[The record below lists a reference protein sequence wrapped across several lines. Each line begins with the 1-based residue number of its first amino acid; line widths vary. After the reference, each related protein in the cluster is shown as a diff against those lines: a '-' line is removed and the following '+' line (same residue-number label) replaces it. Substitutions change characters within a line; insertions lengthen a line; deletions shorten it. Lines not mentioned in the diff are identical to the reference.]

1 MATTL
6 TSAFISL
13 NDIIN
18 NFLIAYTG
26 PGKMVPDAKRT
37 EVIFHARRCLQ
48 EFAYDTLK
56 SQFSTTA
63 NLVSVAADPAGSR
76 VKFPQPTDSVAI
88 IKVVRS
94 ANNPP
99 SQASTLEQAG
109 SLYTPG
115 NIYDTLITTRD
126 SGSGITVRVDTVTG
140 GAAVGPIATYTIMNP
155 GTGYSIGDI
164 VGLVDIGGT
173 GLNGQIK
180 ITALDFFTVPMTEV
194 ARVVATPITSLTEY
208 SVDYAT
214 RELFFADALA
224 GFAVEYTYL
233 SNALTTD
240 ESAAIPKLA
249 EEALYACMIYSIMA
263 NRDNP
268 DPNLLQRLLISKIAL
283 LDLSKSRLVFTN
295 FT

>member
-56 SQFSTTA
+56 SQFATTA
-63 NLVSVAADPAGSR
+63 NIKSGGIGSPE
-76 VKFPQPTDSVAI
+76 FSQPTDSVAI
-88 IKVVRS
+88 IEVVRS
-94 ANNPP
+94 LNNPP
-99 SQASTLEQAG
+99 SQASTLEAAG
-109 SLYTPG
+109 TGYVGGQTYITG
-115 NIYDTLITTRD
+115 NTLGG
-126 SGSGITVRVDTVTG
+126 GSGITVRVDTI
-140 GAAVGPIATYTIMNP
+140 AGPGVILTYTIMTP
-155 GTGYSIGDI
+155 GTGYSIDD
-164 VGLVDIGGT
+164 VVALVDLGGT
-173 GLNGQIK
+173 GTGAT
-180 ITALDFFTVPMTEV
+180 ITIDALDFFTVPMTEV
-194 ARVVATPITSLTEY
+194 AVLGTSLTEY
-208 SVDYAT
+208 KVDYAT
-214 RELFFADALA
+214 RTLFFADNMA
-224 GFAVEYTYL
+224 GYAIEYTYL

-249 EEALYACMIYSIMA
+249 EEALYACMIYSIMS

-268 DPNLLQRLLISKIAL
+268 DPNMLQRLLISKIAL

>member
-13 NDIIN
+13 NDVIN
-18 NFLIAYTG
+18 NFLISYTG
-26 PGKMVPDAKRT
+26 PGKMIPDAKRT

-63 NLVSVAADPAGSR
+63 NLANVGG
-76 VKFPQPTDSVAI
+76 KILFTKPTDSVAI
-88 IKVVRS
+88 ISVIRS

-99 SQASTLEQAG
+99 SQASTIKTAG
-109 SLYTPG
+109 TEYTAG
-115 NIYDTLITTRD
+115 QIYSTLD
-126 SGSGITVRVDTVTG
+126 NLGGGAGITVRVDSTITSPK
-140 GAAVGPIATYTIMNP
+140 GPIATYTIMTP
-155 GTGYSIGDI
+155 GTGYSIGD
-164 VGLVDIGGT
+164 VVTLVDLGGT
-173 GLNGQIK
+173 GTGATIT
-180 ITALDFFTVPMTEV
+180 ITAIDFFTVPMTEV
-194 ARVVATPITSLTEY
+194 ETILLAPDVKRLTTYVVNYTNKTL
-208 SVDYAT
+208 
-214 RELFFADALA
+214 LFSTDLA
-224 GFAVEYTYL
+224 GYAIKYTYL

-268 DPNLLQRLLISKIAL
+268 DPNTLQRLLISKIAL

>member
-63 NLVSVAADPAGSR
+63 NLVALVAPIPSGSR

-99 SQASTLEQAG
+99 SQASTLETYVSG
-109 SLYTPG
+109 GLYNVNQIYNTRTLSSNG
-115 NIYDTLITTRD
+115 N
-126 SGSGITVRVDTVTG
+126 GITVRVDTVAAG
-140 GAAVGPIATYTIMNP
+140 GVILTYTIMTP

-164 VGLVDIGGT
+164 VEILDVGGLG
-173 GLNGQIK
+173 NGQSIK

-194 ARVVATPITSLTEY
+194 ARVVTTPITSLTEY

-268 DPNLLQRLLISKIAL
+268 DPNMLQRLLISKIAL

>member
-63 NLVSVAADPAGSR
+63 NLVLVDSDPVGSK
-76 VKFPQPTDSVAI
+76 VKFPQPIDSVAI

-99 SQASTLEQAG
+99 SQASILESAG

-115 NIYDTLITTRD
+115 RIYDTSFNRD
-126 SGSGITVRVDTVTG
+126 GGSGISVRVDTVTG

-155 GTGYSIGDI
+155 GTGYSINDI
-164 VGLVDIGGT
+164 VSLVDIGGT

-180 ITALDFFTVPMTEV
+180 ITALDFFTQPMTEV
-194 ARVVATPITSLTEY
+194 ARVVGTPITSLTEY

-214 RELFFADALA
+214 KELFFADALA

-249 EEALYACMIYSIMA
+249 EEALYACMIYSLMA

-268 DPNLLQRLLISKIAL
+268 DPNMLQRLLISKIAL

>member
-63 NLVSVAADPAGSR
+63 NLVLDAGGD

-194 ARVVATPITSLTEY
+194 VRDVTTAITSLTEY

-268 DPNLLQRLLISKIAL
+268 DPNMLQRLLISKIAL

>member
-99 SQASTLEQAG
+99 SQASILESAG

-115 NIYDTLITTRD
+115 QIYGTTFSRD
-126 SGSGITVRVDTVTG
+126 GGSGITVRVDTVTG

-155 GTGYSIGDI
+155 GTGYSINDI
-164 VGLVDIGGT
+164 VSLVDIGGT
-173 GLNGQIK
+173 GLNGEIK
-180 ITALDFFTVPMTEV
+180 ITALDFFTQPMTEV
-194 ARVVATPITSLTEY
+194 ARVVTTPITSLTEY

-214 RELFFADALA
+214 KELFFADALA

-268 DPNLLQRLLISKIAL
+268 DPNMLQRLLISKIAL

>member
-63 NLVSVAADPAGSR
+63 NLVLDAGGD

-249 EEALYACMIYSIMA
+249 EEALYACMIYSIMS

-268 DPNLLQRLLISKIAL
+268 DPNMLQRLLISKIAL

>member
-56 SQFSTTA
+56 SQFATTA
-63 NLVSVAADPAGSR
+63 NIKFAGVDVSPEFS
-76 VKFPQPTDSVAI
+76 QPTDSVAI
-88 IKVVRS
+88 IEVVRS
-94 ANNPP
+94 LNNPP
-99 SQASTLEQAG
+99 SQASTLDSAG
-109 SLYTPG
+109 TGYAGGQTYITG
-115 NIYDTLITTRD
+115 NTLGG
-126 SGSGITVRVDTVTG
+126 GSGITVRVDTI
-140 GAAVGPIATYTIMNP
+140 AGPGVILTYTIMTP
-155 GTGYSIGDI
+155 GTGYS
-164 VGLVDIGGT
+164 VDDVLNLIDVGGT
-173 GLNGQIK
+173 GTGGKIK

-194 ARVVATPITSLTEY
+194 AVLGTSLTQY
-208 SVDYAT
+208 RVDYAT
-214 RELFFADALA
+214 RTLFFAANMA
-224 GFAVEYTYL
+224 GYAIEYTYL

-268 DPNLLQRLLISKIAL
+268 DPNMLQRLLISKIAL

>member
-63 NLVSVAADPAGSR
+63 NLVSDAGGDVGSK
-76 VKFPQPTDSVAI
+76 VKFPQPDDSVAI

-94 ANNPP
+94 LNNPP
-99 SQASTLEQAG
+99 SQASTLESAG
-109 SLYTPG
+109 TGYAAGQT
-115 NIYDTLITTRD
+115 YITTLR
-126 SGSGITVRVDTVTG
+126 GGNGNGITVRVDTITG

-155 GTGYSIGDI
+155 GTGYSINDI
-164 VGLVDIGGT
+164 VNIVGINVGL
-173 GLNGQIK
+173 GQIK
-180 ITALDFFTVPMTEV
+180 ITALDFFTQPMTEV
-194 ARVVATPITSLTEY
+194 ARDVATPITSLTEY

>member
-63 NLVSVAADPAGSR
+63 NLVLDAGGD

-268 DPNLLQRLLISKIAL
+268 DPNMLQRLLISKIAL

>member
-1 MATTL
+1 MANTVL

-56 SQFSTTA
+56 AQFNETFALTA
-63 NLVSVAADPAGSR
+63 AKNPFVQPKSNVSIINIKRAPIAS
-76 VKFPQPTDSVAI
+76 PTDVPSILMEEFPKFSDISTNANRYFVQYFPSTVAGEPP
-88 IKVVRS
+88 VNTVSFSS
-94 ANNPP
+94 ALT
-99 SQASTLEQAG
+99 AVDC
-109 SLYTPG
+109 
-115 NIYDTLITTRD
+115 NI
-126 SGSGITVRVDTVTG
+126 S
-140 GAAVGPIATYTIMNP
+140 
-155 GTGYSIGDI
+155 
-164 VGLVDIGGT
+164 
-173 GLNGQIK
+173 
-180 ITALDFFTVPMTEV
+180 
-194 ARVVATPITSLTEY
+194 
-208 SVDYAT
+208 
-214 RELFFADALA
+214 
-224 GFAVEYTYL
+224 YTYL

-240 ESAAIPKLA
+240 EDAAIPKLA

-268 DPNLLQRLLISKIAL
+268 DPNMLQRLLISKIAL

>member
-63 NLVSVAADPAGSR
+63 NLVSDAGGSDGSK
-76 VKFPQPTDSVAI
+76 VKFPQPDDSVAI

-94 ANNPP
+94 LNNPP
-99 SQASTLEQAG
+99 SQASTLEAAG
-109 SLYTPG
+109 TGYVAGQT
-115 NIYDTLITTRD
+115 YITQNVLGG
-126 SGSGITVRVDTVTG
+126 GSGISVRVDTL
-140 GAAVGPIATYTIMNP
+140 AAPVGLGNIATYTIMTP
-155 GTGYSIGDI
+155 GTGYS
-164 VGLVDIGGT
+164 VDDVVSLAEIGGLST
-173 GLNGQIK
+173 GGKIK
-180 ITALDFFTVPMTEV
+180 IDVLDFFTVPMTEV
-194 ARVVATPITSLTEY
+194 VRDVTTPITSLTEY

-249 EEALYACMIYSIMA
+249 EEALYACMIYSLMS

-268 DPNLLQRLLISKIAL
+268 DPNMLQRLLISKIAL

>member
-63 NLVSVAADPAGSR
+63 NLVLDDSKPAGSK
-76 VKFPQPTDSVAI
+76 VKFQQPTDSVAI

-180 ITALDFFTVPMTEV
+180 ITALDFFTQPMTEV

-268 DPNLLQRLLISKIAL
+268 DPNMLQRLLISKIAL

>member
-63 NLVSVAADPAGSR
+63 NLVLDAGGD

-115 NIYDTLITTRD
+115 RIYDTFFNRD
-126 SGSGITVRVDTVTG
+126 GGSGISVRVDTVTG

-268 DPNLLQRLLISKIAL
+268 DPNMLQRLLISKIAL

>member
-99 SQASTLEQAG
+99 SQASTLATAG

-115 NIYDTLITTRD
+115 RIYDTFFDRD
-126 SGSGITVRVDTVTG
+126 GGSGISVRVDTVTG

-155 GTGYSIGDI
+155 GTGYSINDI
-164 VGLVDIGGT
+164 VSLVDIGGT

-180 ITALDFFTVPMTEV
+180 ITALDFFTQPMTEV
-194 ARVVATPITSLTEY
+194 ARVVTTPITSLTEY

-268 DPNLLQRLLISKIAL
+268 DPNMLQRLLISKIAL